1 METETYHTSL
11 QWVGTMECP
20 QCHRITWAWQS
31 SGMSQCFPHFF
42 CNKCSNVI
50 HRTQD
55 QRLVWEG
62 KSQALLDQIAATLP
76 DCPCGGRFTPGANPK
91 CVHCGADF
99 EHQNDPVERLHD
111 ERMIVVDGACVF
123 DGEGDAYRVKIVGK

>member
-1 METETYHTSL
+1 MKTVTYDTKL
-11 QWVGTMECP
+11 QWVGTMECSKC
-20 QCHRITWAWQS
+20 QKITLAWQS

-50 HRTQD
+50 HRMED
-55 QRLVWEG
+55 QALLWED

-76 DCPCGGRFTPGANPK
+76 DCPCGGHFTPGANPK

-99 EHQNDPVERLHD
+99 PHQDDPVKRLHD
-111 ERMIVVDGACVF
+111 GRMIAVDGACVF
-123 DGEGDAYRVKIVGK
+123 SGKDEPYRVKILES